1 MMAAN
6 LFGFKD
12 EFFGS
17 GSLQASP
24 GGGDRWDVTD
34 TSSSGTPTY
43 AYATNVETGGLSLA
57 HSSTSE
63 AQNVCLSFGDTLSMD
78 IDRLRSVK
86 CRVKL
91 SQATFDSASSLAI
104 GVASARN
111 DDIDTIAEQAL
122 FRLVGSTAIVAETDD
137 GSVNRDDIA
146 TGTTLSQDIATLC
159 ISFAS
164 GTSDVRF
171 YVGIGDG
178 GLKRVCRGTTFD
190 MSSYSGSL
198 QPYIQLQKTSDSNAD
213 GVLIDMY
220 EIIGA
225 K

>member
-1 MMAAN
+1 MAAN

-78 IDRLRSVK
+78 IDRIRSVK

-137 GSVNRDDIA
+137 GSVNRD
-146 TGTTLSQDIATLC
+146 DIATLC